1 MNKNKI
7 KQVIDACY
15 KAKRIRDMLPS
26 LPNGVTQSHI
36 HYLDTILK
44 LESEVDEIKVS
55 DLSNELKLPRPSV
68 TKTIKDME
76 RLGFLVKENTEC
88 DGRVVFIKITALGK
102 EMVDKYVNQYFS
114 SLEEE
119 LNDISDKDAD
129 KMIEMIDKLYI
140 VMNRRQQ

>member
-7 KQVIDACY
+7 KHVMDACY
-15 KAKRIRDMLPS
+15 KAKRIRDMRPS

-68 TKTIKDME
+68 TKTVKDME